1 MLAARVLADHFDAVT
16 LLERDHFPEAPAARK
31 GLPQGRHAHALLEGG
46 RGAME
51 RLLPGLTG
59 ELVRA
64 GAVPLDFTRDV
75 AWLSPGGWYVRF
87 PGDLRL
93 LASSR
98 DLLDWVV
105 RGRVTALPNVQV
117 RQRADVAGL
126 MRGPGDGARV
136 AGVRLRSRAA
146 EDEVDYER
154 AEFAAELVVVADGR
168 RSRLPGWLAAL
179 GIEPPAETVVNSF
192 QGYASRYYRPP
203 AGLGRDWKCQ
213 ATFLS
218 PVQRQ
223 LDFPIVPG
231 AMSRPDDN

>member
-16 LLERDHFPEAPAARK
+16 LLERDRFPAAPAARK

-46 RGAME
+46 RGVME

-75 AWLSPGGWYVRF
+75 AWLSPTGWYVRF

-105 RGRVTALPNVQV
+105 CGRVTALPNVRI
-117 RQRADVAGL
+117 RQGSDVAGL
-126 MRGPGDGARV
+126 IHGPGGARV

-154 AEFAAELVVVADGR
+154 AEFAADLVVVADGR
-168 RSRLPGWLAAL
+168 RCTGRSRRP
-179 GIEPPAETVVNSF
+179 
-192 QGYASRYYRPP
+192 SR
-203 AGLGRDWKCQ
+203 
-213 ATFLS
+213 
-218 PVQRQ
+218 
-223 LDFPIVPG
+223 
-231 AMSRPDDN
+231 